1 MRMNRIFCEGPLAS
15 GAELLSAAG
24 RRLSRRTCPAH
35 ARGRAACSLSTAA
48 ARTFARRSCAST
60 GDNVTV
66 RLTEPTAGAA
76 ESPLRITLLQGV
88 SRSERMDW
96 TLQKATELGV
106 ATIAPVLTA
115 RSVVRLDEKQA
126 QKKQGHWR
134 GIVIAA
140 CEQSGRS
147 KIPHV
152 AAPIGLREHLATA
165 RKEGLRLVL
174 SPSAP
179 GSLAGLTSLSNKVEL
194 LIGPEGGL
202 DDDELARGAEGR
214 LHAGAPGAARA
225 AHGDGCSRGPDGAAS
240 VVGGSAV
247 GRGFSPTPRC
257 CRAKAR
263 PTARPTKLGSLPR
276 SSAPGTRSPGSAA
289 IRSACAPGTG
299 SGRARGSCGSDRA

>member
-1 MRMNRIFCEGPLAS
+1 MVLAATMRHDALPMRMNRIFREGPLTS
-15 GAELLSAAG
+15 GAETQLAPAG
-24 RRLSRRTCPAH
+24 AYH
-35 ARGRAACSLSTAA
+35 VARVLRMREGASLAVFDGSGQEFRAEVVRVA
-48 ARTFARRSCAST
+48 
-60 GDNVTV
+60 GDDVTV
-66 RLTEPTAGAA
+66 RLGEATAGAT

-126 QKKQGHWR
+126 QKKQSHWH

-140 CEQSGRS
+140 CEQCGRS

-152 AAPIGLREHLATA
+152 AAPVTLREHLANA

-179 GSLAGLTSLSNKVEL
+179 GSLAGLTSLPNKVEL

-202 DDDELARGAEGR
+202 DDDELLAAQKAGFMPVR
-214 LHAGAPGAARA
+214 LGPRVLRTETAAVVA
-225 AHGDGCSRGPDGAAS
+225 LTVLQALWGDLR
-240 VVGGSAV
+240 
-247 GRGFSPTPRC
+247 
-257 CRAKAR
+257 
-263 PTARPTKLGSLPR
+263 
-276 SSAPGTRSPGSAA
+276 
-289 IRSACAPGTG
+289 
-299 SGRARGSCGSDRA
+299 